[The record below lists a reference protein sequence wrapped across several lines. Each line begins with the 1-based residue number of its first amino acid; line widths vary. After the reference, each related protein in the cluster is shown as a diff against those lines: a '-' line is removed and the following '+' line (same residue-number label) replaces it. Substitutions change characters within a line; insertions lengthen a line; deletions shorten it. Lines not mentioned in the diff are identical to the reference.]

1 MPRLALMDKK
11 RVAVGIG
18 DDGHVADRRF
28 QRLHGEGNAR
38 GLKLGDGGLEALDLK
53 GDRGAH
59 GRLGGGLP
67 KAANGKRAR
76 TDVGLGPK
84 TVRGDVALV
93 YLQVEQAF
101 IEVAG
106 TLFVSNRIADKGDF
120 VDLMHHPF
128 PGLRL

>member
-18 DDGHVADRRF
+18 DDGHVADRCF
-28 QRLHGEGNAR
+28 DRLDGEGNAR
-38 GLKLGDGGLEALDLK
+38 GLKLGDGGLEVLDLK
-53 GDRGAH
+53 GDGGTH
-59 GRLGGGLP
+59 GRLGGRLP

-84 TVRGDVALV
+84 TVRGDVAFV

-106 TLFVSNRIADKGDF
+106 TFFVSNRIADKGDF
-120 VDLMHHPF
+120 VDLMHHPL
-128 PGLRL
+128 PGLRW